1 MLMTED
7 EVELYQNQK
16 NLALATIDDL
26 TDLKIQLVEAN
37 AKVPKFIN
45 NSIQYLKKKYLIQD
59 HTIGQIIR
67 NHAR

>member
-26 TDLKIQLVEAN
+26 TDLKIQLIEAN

>member
-26 TDLKIQLVEAN
+26 TDLKIQLLEAN